1 MMKNLAP
8 SYLEAL
14 VVVSLVGVVVR
25 LSSQHPVRNVEAF
38 TPSSFK
44 KPKHASVAVL
54 NENVDDGQHHDLAVA
69 TLERRRVLNGLA
81 AAFVSV
87 VSSTYSTPAAFADD
101 VKTMDLSL
109 PTYDSINTLKSSDAE
124 RGLGVENPSPPSSS
138 GGSSSGVSKK
148 KKSFSSGGGGG
159 GGGNPLGSVLP
170 SMNKSVTKKPKTPK
184 SEGSSNKKFRSSSP
198 ATADDDDSGIKTM
211 DLSLPSYSDSA
222 KTASKS
228 VFSL

>member
-8 SYLEAL
+8 SYLVAL
-14 VVVSLVGVVVR
+14 VVVFVGVVG
-25 LSSQHPVRNVEAF
+25 LSSRHPARNVEAF

-44 KPKHASVAVL
+44 KPKHASFAIL
-54 NENVDDGQHHDLAVA
+54 NEKVDDGQHHDLAVA
-69 TLERRRVLNGLA
+69 TLERRRALNVFA

-87 VSSTYSTPAAFADD
+87 VSSTYSTHAAFADD
-101 VKTMDLSL
+101 IKTMDLSL

-138 GGSSSGVSKK
+138 GGSSSGGSKK
-148 KKSFSSGGGGG
+148 KKPSSGGGGG

-170 SMNKSVTKKPKTPK
+170 SMNKSVAKKPKTPK